1 MASVT
6 NIKTNYEP
14 ISLNV
19 ADTTKVMSFKD
30 TKSVYNLIRK
40 GKLKARKSG
49 RIILVSYASIKKYIE
64 G

>member
-1 MASVT
+1 MANVANLQT
-6 NIKTNYEP
+6 AYEP

-19 ADTTKVMSFKD
+19 ADATKVMGFKD

-49 RIILVSYASIKKYIE
+49 RIILVSYASIKAYIE

>member
-1 MASVT
+1 MANVANLQT
-6 NIKTNYEP
+6 TYEP
-14 ISLNV
+14 ISMNV
-19 ADTTKVMSFKD
+19 ADATKVMGFKD

-49 RIILVSYASIKKYIE
+49 RIILVSYASIKAYVE